1 MERINTVAVC
11 FLAGSFISCRVTLN
25 SSGTMARR
33 FIIQES
39 DFRRVQS
46 LGFANLYYRLKLLVK
61 FPSAIPKLFG
71 EREKTLEH
79 IDMKIRSEFQRSPQ
93 SLVKRRGVY
102 VYLNSKDPWISSYIQ
117 VVGAYDME
125 STLLLESL
133 LKEGDVVFDVGA
145 NIGWHTL
152 VSAKMVKRIGRI
164 YAFEPEP
171 INFSLLSKSIAYNA
185 FQNVELFNCCVADY
199 NGEVELFLNE
209 DNPGDHSITWTVGAK
224 SIRVPCSKLDTIA
237 VKYGLDHIDLL
248 KMDIEGAEPKALSG
262 ASDLLDQ
269 GKIERM
275 LVEYSPGVWRDY
287 QGMLTRLFHDYEVF
301 SVNSRPLSPFK
312 RTSLDSLPR
321 LRTNLY
327 MSRKCAD

>member
-25 SSGTMARR
+25 SSGTIARR

-79 IDMKIRSEFQRSPQ
+79 IDMKIRSEFERNPQ

-102 VYLNSKDPWISSYIQ
+102 IYLNSKDRWISSYIQ

-125 STLLLESL
+125 GTLLLESL

-145 NIGWHTL
+145 NIGWYTL
-152 VSAKMVKRIGRI
+152 VSSKMVKRIGRI

-171 INFSLLSKSIAYNA
+171 INFSLLSKSVACNA
-185 FQNVELFNCCVADY
+185 FQNVELFNCCIADY
-199 NGEVELFLNE
+199 DGEVKLFLNE
-209 DNPGDHSITWTVGAK
+209 DNPGDHSTAWNAGVK
-224 SIRVPCSKLDTIA
+224 SIKVPCAKLDTI
-237 VKYGLDHIDLL
+237 VMKYGLDHIDLL
-248 KMDIEGAEPKALSG
+248 KIDIEGAEPKALSG
-262 ASDLLDQ
+262 ATGLLDK

-275 LVEYSPGVWRDY
+275 LVEYSPEVWRDY
-287 QGMLTRLFHDYEVF
+287 QGILARLFHDYEVF
-301 SVNSRPLSPFK
+301 SLNSTPLSPFK

-327 MSRKCAD
+327 MARRRAN